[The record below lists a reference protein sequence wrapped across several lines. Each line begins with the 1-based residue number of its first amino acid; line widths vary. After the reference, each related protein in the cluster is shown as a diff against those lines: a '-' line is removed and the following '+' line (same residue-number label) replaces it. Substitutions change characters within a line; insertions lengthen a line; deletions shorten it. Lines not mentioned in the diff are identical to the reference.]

1 MRSKKNITLD
11 VIAKQAGVNASTVSR
26 TLNPLTKGHVSKDLR
41 EKILNICREMN
52 YWPAMSAKALASGK
66 TYKIGVILGA
76 IEEDLCSPIIALTL
90 RGLASVLQENG
101 YAMTILWAGKNYKKL
116 SNSIANFL
124 YSDIA
129 DGYVLGTL
137 LIGTRIEE
145 VINSISRPV
154 VALASSDLPPRTDNV
169 TFIKR
174 DMSKAYR
181 ALWRQIKDRISLEK
195 IVFCGIDKKFSRERL
210 QNLKQIAGELDI
222 DASKVGQIFY
232 NFEKNGFMAD
242 RRNGFFFAESYFEK
256 LIKYKLIISYSDLTA
271 LGICDCL
278 WQHGIEPGR
287 DIFIVGQDNIEDFP
301 YKNQDAFLSTLDT
314 CSEARGRLLGEVIL
328 KKIKDGDV
336 CCTPVSVDA
345 EYIIRKSFPV

>member
-1 MRSKKNITLD
+1 MASKKNITLD
-11 VIAKQAGVNASTVSR
+11 VIAKKAGVNASTVSR
-26 TLNPLTKGHVSKDLR
+26 ALNPLSKGHVSKAQR
-41 EKILNICREMN
+41 EKIFNICRELN

-101 YAMTILWAGKNYKKL
+101 YAMTILWAGENYKKL
-116 SNSIANFL
+116 SDSVANFL

-129 DGYVLGTL
+129 DGYVLGTV
-137 LIGTRIEE
+137 LIGTRIVE

-154 VALASSDLPPRTDNV
+154 VALASSDLPSRTDNV
-169 TFIKR
+169 TIIKR

-181 ALWRQIKDRISLEK
+181 ALWRQIKGRISPGE
-195 IVFCGIDKKFSRERL
+195 IVFCGIDKKFTRERL
-210 QNLKQIAGELDI
+210 QNFKQIAGELNI

-242 RRNGFFFAESYFEK
+242 RRNGFFFAESYFEE
-256 LIKYKLIISYSDLTA
+256 LMKYKLIISYSDLTA

-278 WQHGIEPGR
+278 RQHGIEPGK
-287 DIFIVGQDNIEDFP
+287 DIFIAGQDNIEDFP
-301 YKNQDAFLSTLDT
+301 YKNPEAFLSTLDT

-328 KKIKDGDV
+328 KKVKDRDIS
-336 CCTPVSVDA
+336 CEPVSIDA
-345 EYIIRKSFPV
+345 EYIIRKSFPA